1 MHARVVRHESPLLT
15 RKVLLL
21 STGALFA
28 LTGFAMAA
36 PPRAVAPAPGQ
47 ACASDLRAFRTEMQ
61 KSGYWLGEAS
71 YGYGYPM
78 MGYGA
83 GYMPYGEGA
92 PGTSPAAANVGAE
105 SRYMSARPGYE
116 IRMLLASANILAQH
130 GQDQT
135 CESVLSTTR
144 SVYTSYAADLSHRG
158 IPHADLPGWEAR
170 QIASAKP
177 VSSEDA
183 ALRSDQLVGTEV
195 RSPHNTE
202 LGSVSDIVMS
212 PHSGTIAYLV
222 IGEGGIFGFGEH
234 YTPVPW
240 ADFKATNGVN
250 TLVLDS
256 SKQALADAPK
266 VGRNEFARGSNI
278 DQISQKVNEYWKTH
292 ITIAAVAPPK

>member
-1 MHARVVRHESPLLT
+1 M
-15 RKVLLL
+15 LLL
-21 STGALFA
+21 STGMLFA

-36 PPRAVAPAPGQ
+36 PPPVARAAPGP
-47 ACASDLRAFRTEMQ
+47 ACASDLRAFRAEMQ

-78 MGYGA
+78 MGYGG

-92 PGTSPAAANVGAE
+92 PGTSAAANAGAQAD
-105 SRYMSARPGYE
+105 YMSARPGYE

-135 CESVLSTTR
+135 CESVLTTTR
-144 SVYTSYAADLSHRG
+144 SVYSSYAAELNHHG

-177 VSSEDA
+177 VSAQDA

-195 RSPHNTE
+195 RSPDNAE

-212 PHSGTIAYLV
+212 PHTGAIAYLV

-240 ADFKATNGVN
+240 TDFKATNGIN
-250 TLVLDS
+250 TLVLDT
-256 SKQALADAPK
+256 SKQALHDAPK
-266 VGRNEFARGSNI
+266 VGRNEFARGSAI
-278 DQISQKVNEYWKTH
+278 DQISQKVDAYWKAH
-292 ITIAAVAPPK
+292 ITIAAVLPPK